1 MRTALAIV
9 LLLLLTGLVQH
20 PQPTELADE
29 ITVYSTDNYDP
40 VADMTLGAN
49 QAIASN
55 IAHTG
60 TKTVAGQEW
69 DMYRF
74 TLDSTGQLNVE
85 FDASNSSDPDATAG
99 NGINSYEWNIFFDA
113 PYGDDQFNLEGHTF
127 SEPASSN
134 GLFTYSFQNVTVS
147 EDGTQEN
154 QIRMELR
161 VYDTVGKVSEKFR
174 MYFVVADEGSVDQE
188 PVFQFDASNN
198 MTLTDSDVFY
208 INGSLV
214 SGSETGEVFVEGAF
228 SMDDF
233 DKSAIGKYNLLVEGL
248 FVRSA
253 ALSDSDTFSL
263 TLSID
268 GFYTNLSETL
278 HVYIKTYEWRSSEE
292 RWVNHHWFEI
302 TLMPCQG
309 LVAPEEAI
317 NAGGEFILDED
328 GHCQWD
334 GAWTYDPTTG
344 QWEAPAPEV
353 SIDFEPTS
361 VQNNI
366 SPTTNHFLINGT
378 ISSTTVEEV
387 FIEVTFDYTYL
398 TTVETV
404 TAYALDLG
412 LWNGSSGLSEGET
425 FSLGLMLDPI
435 RSNVTFYETV
445 YIYAYTIT
453 ENNTILS
460 LETITFSIPVINFPD
475 LENNS
480 NETEENP
487 TNPQLPPVVTI
498 NISDYVSH
506 CDGWESFTIE
516 QTNQVINGSDCPE
529 AEDSAS
535 VEDDESEGDSVP
547 GFEAWLLILSLLFA
561 VSFRRK
567 LNV

>member
-1 MRTALAIV
+1 MRTAFAMV
-9 LLLLLTGLVQH
+9 LLLLLAGLVQH
-20 PQPTELADE
+20 PQTTELADE
-29 ITVYSTDNYDP
+29 VTVFATDEYTPYANIT
-40 VADMTLGAN
+40 MGAN
-49 QAIASN
+49 QAIAAN
-55 IAHTG
+55 IALTG
-60 TKTVAGQEW
+60 TKNVGGQDW
-69 DMYRF
+69 DVYRF
-74 TLDSTGQLNVE
+74 TLDETGQLNVQ
-85 FDASNSSDPDATAG
+85 FDGSNSYDLDATSG
-99 NGINSYEWNIFFDA
+99 NGIDTYEWKIYFDM
-113 PYGDDQFNLEGHTF
+113 PYGGDYVLEPHTF

-147 EDGTQEN
+147 EDGAQEMEV
-154 QIRMELR
+154 RMELR
-161 VYDTVGKVSEKFR
+161 VYDAVGKRSEKFR
-174 MYFVVADEGSVDQE
+174 MYFVVADTGSVDQE
-188 PVFQFDASNN
+188 PVFQIDASNN
-198 MTLTDSDVFY
+198 MTSTDADVFY
-208 INGSLV
+208 INGTLV
-214 SGSETGEVFVEGAF
+214 SGSESGDVFVEAAF

-233 DKSAIGKYNLLVEGL
+233 DESAIVKYNLMVEGL
-248 FVRSA
+248 FNRA
-253 ALSDSDTFSL
+253 ASLSDGDTFSM

-278 HVYIKTYEWRSSEE
+278 QIYIKTYEGDNQ
-292 RWVNHHWFEI
+292 RWITYHWFEI
-302 TLMPCQG
+302 TLMACQG
-309 LVAPEEAI
+309 LVAPQDAI
-317 NAGGEFILDED
+317 NAGGEFILDSD
-328 GHCQWD
+328 GECQWD
-334 GAWTYDPTTG
+334 GVWTYDSQTG
-344 QWEAPAPEV
+344 QWEAPEPEV
-353 SIDFEPTS
+353 SIDFEPAS

-378 ISSTTVEEV
+378 ISSTTVEQV
-387 FIEVTFDYTYL
+387 FIEVTFDDIYL
-398 TTVETV
+398 NSLETV
-404 TAYALDLG
+404 TEYALDVG
-412 LWNGSSGLSEGET
+412 LWNGSAGLSEGET

-475 LENNS
+475 IENNS
-480 NETEENP
+480 NETVENP

-547 GFEAWLLILSLLFA
+547 GFEAWLLILAMLFA

>member
-85 FDASNSSDPDATAG
+85 FDASNSSDSDATAG

-309 LVAPEEAI
+309 LVAPEDAI

-547 GFEAWLLILSLLFA
+547 GFEAWLLILALLFA

>member
-113 PYGDDQFNLEGHTF
+113 PYDADQFNLEGHTF